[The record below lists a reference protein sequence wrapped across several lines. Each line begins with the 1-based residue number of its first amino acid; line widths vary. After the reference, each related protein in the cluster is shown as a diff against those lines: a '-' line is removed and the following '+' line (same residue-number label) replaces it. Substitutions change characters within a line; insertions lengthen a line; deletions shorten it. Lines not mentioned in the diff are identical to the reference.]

1 MRSVLA
7 MPLLLTAARASAAVL
22 SVGSSGGFAT
32 IQSALEA
39 AGPGDVVRVAAG
51 VYGER
56 LSFPSGGDAIAGFLS
71 LEAAPGARPILDG
84 SGLASG
90 APAIE
95 IHSQSFV
102 RVVGFEIRNFRDGYG
117 IFVGGSGTR
126 IELRDNRIHDL
137 RGDDAGG
144 IAVYGTGFAPITEL
158 VIDRNEIYDN
168 EPAPSEALVVNGNV
182 RGFAITDNELRD
194 NDNIG
199 IDMIGGEAD
208 INPGTGLVAREG
220 VCRGNRVTRSNSS
233 YGGGFGA
240 GIYVDGGRS
249 IVIENN
255 VVTESD
261 IGIEVGA
268 ENAGAVA
275 MGIIVRNNVLYSNE
289 RAGLLFG
296 GYDASVGRANANVF
310 RGNTLVLND
319 TVGASGQ
326 GRYFAGGGIG
336 EILVQYGQDNAVENN
351 LVVAGPENMA
361 VASAGPGSS
370 IDDRFD
376 YNLWWSP
383 APASMAF
390 QLNASD
396 YLGFADWQTG
406 GGQDPY
412 GLAADPGLA
421 ATEGSDF
428 HLVADSPAVDR
439 GNPAF
444 VAAAGERDIDGAS
457 RVAGGRVDIGAD
469 EVPEPGKTL
478 AAAAAG
484 LALGALTRRERT
496 GRADWIRTGNRVNG

>member
-1 MRSVLA
+1 
-7 MPLLLTAARASAAVL
+7 
-22 SVGSSGGFAT
+22 
-32 IQSALEA
+32 
-39 AGPGDVVRVAAG
+39 
-51 VYGER
+51 
-56 LSFPSGGDAIAGFLS
+56 
-71 LEAAPGARPILDG
+71 
-84 SGLASG
+84 
-90 APAIE
+90 
-95 IHSQSFV
+95 
-102 RVVGFEIRNFRDGYG
+102 
-117 IFVGGSGTR
+117 
-126 IELRDNRIHDL
+126 
-137 RGDDAGG
+137 
-144 IAVYGTGFAPITEL
+144 
-158 VIDRNEIYDN
+158 
-168 EPAPSEALVVNGNV
+168 VVNGNV

-208 INPGTGLVAREG
+208 INPGAGLVAREG
-220 VCRGNRVTRSNSS
+220 LCRGNLVTRSNAS

-268 ENAGAVA
+268 ENAGVVA
-275 MGIIVRNNVLYSNE
+275 MGIVVRNNVLYRNE

-296 GYDASVGRANANVF
+296 GYDESVGRANANIF
-310 RGNTLVLND
+310 RGNTLFEND

-336 EILVQYGQDNAVENN
+336 EILVQYGRDNAVESN
-351 LVVAGPENMA
+351 LVVAGPGNVA

-390 QLNASD
+390 QLNAGE
-396 YLGFADWQTG
+396 YFGFAEWQAG
-406 GGQDPY
+406 GGEDLN
-412 GLAADPGLA
+412 GLATDPGLA
-421 ATEGSDF
+421 DAEGADF
-428 HLVADSPAVDR
+428 HLVAASPAVDR
-439 GNPAF
+439 GNSAF

-469 EVPEPGKTL
+469 EVPEPGATL
-478 AAAAAG
+478 AAAAVG
-484 LALGALTRRERT
+484 LALGTLAGRRRPPLETAAR
-496 GRADWIRTGNRVNG
+496 GRCVPDSGDGAMQRVV